1 MAKIIFFDIDGTLVD
16 METKQITAK
25 TMETLQRLQ
34 ANGIRICIATG
45 RAPMEVP
52 KFPGVE
58 FDAFLTYNG
67 SYCYSPKGKIFG
79 NAISYE
85 DTQTVIDNAT
95 SLGRPISLAT
105 KDRLAANGKDQD
117 LVDYYAIANMEVE
130 VAPDFEQVQ
139 KQEIYQMMVGGR
151 KEEYDRLLQ
160 NTQGVKIAAWWDR
173 ALDIIPADGGK
184 GTGVEKVLTYFH
196 LDKKGAV
203 AFGDGNNDIALLQAV
218 GMGVAMGNAS
228 QALKEIADDVC
239 LSVTEDGIYHY
250 CKEKHFI

>member
-16 METKQITAK
+16 MTTKQITAK
-25 TMETLQRLQ
+25 TIEALQRLQ

-52 KFPGVE
+52 KFPGVD
-58 FDAFLTYNG
+58 FDAYLTYNG
-67 SYCYSPKGKIFG
+67 SYCFSDEETIFS
-79 NAISYE
+79 NPIPTE
-85 DTQTVIDNAT
+85 DIRTVIDNAT

-105 KDRLAANGKDQD
+105 KDRLAANGKDRD
-117 LVDYYAIANMEVE
+117 LVDYYAIANMQVE

-139 KQEIYQMMVGGR
+139 KHEIYQMMVGGR

-160 NTQGVKIAAWWDR
+160 NTKSVKIAAWWDR
-173 ALDIIPADGGK
+173 AMDIIPADGGK
-184 GTGVEKVLTYFH
+184 GIGVEKVLEYFH
-196 LDKKGAV
+196 LDKKDAV

-218 GMGVAMGNAS
+218 GTGVAMGNAS
-228 QALKEIADDVC
+228 QALKETADDIC
-239 LSVTEDGIYHY
+239 ASVTEDGIYHY

>member
-1 MAKIIFFDIDGTLVD
+1 MAKIIFFDIDGTVVD

-25 TMETLQRLQ
+25 TIEALQRLQ

-52 KFPGVE
+52 KIPGVN

-67 SYCYSPKGKIFG
+67 SYCYSPNEKIFG

-85 DTQTVIDNAT
+85 DIQTVIENAR

-160 NTQGVKIAAWWDR
+160 NTKGVKIAA
-173 ALDIIPADGGK
+173 
-184 GTGVEKVLTYFH
+184 
-196 LDKKGAV
+196 
-203 AFGDGNNDIALLQAV
+203 
-218 GMGVAMGNAS
+218 
-228 QALKEIADDVC
+228 
-239 LSVTEDGIYHY
+239 
-250 CKEKHFI
+250 